1 MKSLLEVEDLTIQ
14 VGNETL
20 VSQVHFSVFP
30 GECTA
35 IVGESGSGKTLSCMT
50 LLQLNPISFNYPS
63 GCLQFDHSIAPH
75 SSTLNPQHND
85 LKDLRGKKIGMI
97 FQEPMSALNPT
108 MKVGEQVAEG
118 MIFLLNLSEEEAKK
132 KVVSLFEEVKIPD
145 PSIAFEKYPHE
156 MSGGQRQRVM
166 IAMALSCDPL
176 IIIADEPTTALDVS
190 VQKAVL
196 SLLKEIQEKR
206 RIGLIFISHDLAVV
220 KDIAQHVYVMQKGR
234 VVESGKA
241 ANILDNPQHPY
252 TKGLLACRP
261 HGKKRGER
269 LLTLNEV
276 PQENKVHS
284 AQKSNEIILAV
295 KKLYKQYDQ
304 FLAVNDISFEILKG
318 ETLGL
323 IGESGCGKTTL
334 SRMVMGLLPMSS
346 GEILWKNQLLTHAQ
360 LPFPKIHRKNIQMI
374 FQDPFASLNPK
385 LTIQDILTEPMRIH
399 GIGSNAAHRTE
410 LAIHWLEKVGMPHPN
425 QCLSKY
431 PHHFSGGQRQRIV
444 IARALACEPELII
457 CDESVAALDV
467 SVQAQVLNLLN
478 DLKAELSLTF
488 LFISHDLHVVK
499 YMSDRVMV
507 MQKGR
512 IVEIGDTDEVF
523 DHPKN
528 DYTKSLL
535 ASVI

>member
-50 LLQLNPISFNYPS
+50 LLQLNPTSFNYPS

-118 MIFLLNLSEEEAKK
+118 MIFHLNLSEEEAKK

-284 AQKSNEIILAV
+284 VQKSNAIILAV

>member
-20 VSQVHFSVFP
+20 VSHVHFSVFP

-50 LLQLNPISFNYPS
+50 LLQLNPTSFNYPS

-276 PQENKVHS
+276 PQENKVHT

-385 LTIQDILTEPMRIH
+385 LTIQDLLTEPMRIH

-512 IVEIGDTDEVF
+512 IVEIGDADEVF

>member
-75 SSTLNPQHND
+75 SSTLNPQHNG

-284 AQKSNEIILAV
+284 PQKSNEIILAV

-334 SRMVMGLLPMSS
+334 SRMVMGLLPMTS
-346 GEILWKNQLLTHAQ
+346 GEILWKNQILTHAQ

-399 GIGSNAAHRTE
+399 GIGSNATHRTE

>member
-50 LLQLNPISFNYPS
+50 LLQLNPTSFNYPS

-118 MIFLLNLSEEEAKK
+118 MIFHLNLSEEEAKK

-241 ANILDNPQHPY
+241 ANILENPQHPY

-284 AQKSNEIILAV
+284 VQKSNAIILAV

-304 FLAVNDISFEILKG
+304 FLVVNDISFEILKG

>member
-1 MKSLLEVEDLTIQ
+1 MKSLLEVADLTIQ

-50 LLQLNPISFNYPS
+50 LLQLNPIQFNYPS
-63 GCLQFDHSIAPH
+63 GSLLFDVSIAQNTTPFSPDH
-75 SSTLNPQHND
+75 AA
-85 LKDLRGKKIGMI
+85 LKDLRGRKIGMI

-108 MKVGEQVAEG
+108 MKVGKQVAEG
-118 MIFLLNLSEEEAKK
+118 IITHLHLSEEEAKK
-132 KVVSLFEEVKIPD
+132 KVISLFEEVKIPD
-145 PSIAFEKYPHE
+145 PINAFEKYPHE

-166 IAMALSCDPL
+166 IALALSCDPL

-196 SLLKEIQEKR
+196 SLLKEIQSKR
-206 RIGLIFISHDLAVV
+206 GIGLIFISHDLAVV
-220 KDIAQHVYVMQKGR
+220 KDIAHHVYVMQKGK
-234 VVESGKA
+234 VVESGNA
-241 ANILDNPQHPY
+241 SSVLENPQHPY
-252 TKGLLACRP
+252 TQGLLACRP

-269 LLTLNEV
+269 LFTLNEIR
-276 PQENKVHS
+276 QEKVS
-284 AQKSNEIILAV
+284 SSSKKSDEIILAV
-295 KKLYKQYDQ
+295 KNLHKQYDR
-304 FLAVNDISFEILKG
+304 FLAVNPLSFEIFKG

-334 SRMVMGLLPMSS
+334 SRMLMGLLPMSS
-346 GEILWKNQLLTHAQ
+346 GEIFWKNQLLTRPD
-360 LPFPKIHRKNIQMI
+360 LPFAKVHRKKIQMI

-385 LTIQDILTEPMRIH
+385 LTIQEILTEPMQIH
-399 GIGSNAAHRTE
+399 GIGSNASHRKE
-410 LAIHWLEKVGMPHPN
+410 LAMQWLDKVGMPNPAD
-425 QCLSKY
+425 CLAKY
-431 PHHFSGGQRQRIV
+431 PHHFSGGQRQRVV

-478 DLKAELSLTF
+478 DLKAELSLTY

-499 YMSDRVMV
+499 YMADRVMV

-512 IVEIGDTDEVF
+512 IVEIGEADEVF
-523 DHPKN
+523 ENPKN